1 MFELVVNNE
10 SQSQTTAAVQQ
21 SNALL
26 TDVKGLLQDLL
37 STTTQ
42 GVRASSSNALRQALN
57 AR

>member
-1 MFELVVNNE
+1 MNNE